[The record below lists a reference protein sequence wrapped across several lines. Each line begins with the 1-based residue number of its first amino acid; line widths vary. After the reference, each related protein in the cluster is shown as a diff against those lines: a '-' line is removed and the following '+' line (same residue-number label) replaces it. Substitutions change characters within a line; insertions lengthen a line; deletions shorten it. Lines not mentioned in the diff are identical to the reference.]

1 MKKPFVKTVNKFDP
15 IEFLGISRLGVNEKE
30 SLRKKL
36 KANISEYILIHLLEE
51 LPDSVDEKLKENKV
65 NSIEQL
71 ENILKSYIPNLDT
84 KIKQYL
90 EEFKKQY
97 RHERK

>member
-1 MKKPFVKTVNKFDP
+1 MKKPFVKTINKFDP
-15 IEFLGISRLGVNEKE
+15 IVLLGISGLVVNEKE

-36 KANISEYILIHLLEE
+36 EANISEYILIHLLEE

-71 ENILKSYIPNLDT
+71 ENILECYIPNFDI

-90 EEFKKQY
+90 EEFKKHYQY
-97 RHERK
+97 ERK